1 MCPVL
6 ALSPGLEPQTSDSS
20 LFVHWQDG
28 SNRSTSHSWWRA
40 PGVSKYHCVD
50 GGIRIT
56 GGSWGP
62 TLRPSE
68 SGDLGQ
74 DSGIPW
80 VKSSRRDSKA
90 QPGPGATVDET
101 RFAKSRH
108 ADGCSSSHPRPAFQ
122 LSVKGTPS
130 FILCSDNEKKGGRRE
145 AEKQTTLIVLVGK
158 RRNSLYSIPARE
170 NLQLLDRTSLAP
182 GWLRPRRMQLL
193 ISGS

>member
-1 MCPVL
+1 M
-6 ALSPGLEPQTSDSS
+6 
-20 LFVHWQDG
+20 
-28 SNRSTSHSWWRA
+28 
-40 PGVSKYHCVD
+40 SKYHCVD

-74 DSGIPW
+74 DSGILW
-80 VKSSRRDSKA
+80 VESFRRDSKA

-108 ADGCSSSHPRPAFQ
+108 ADGCSSSTLAL

-130 FILCSDNEKKGGRRE
+130 FILCSDNERKGRRRE

-158 RRNSLYSIPARE
+158 PQNRLYSIPTRE
-170 NLQLLDRTSLAP
+170 NLQLLHRTSSAP